1 MLRPWQVTLSE
12 RIDPDRGMPM
22 YMQIIHALIRDIETG
37 RLPSGTY
44 LPSSREL
51 AAALGVNRKT
61 VVLAYEDLIAQ
72 GWLATAGTRGTMV
85 SSALPSAGGEVSEW
99 GEEPAEVSTAPAA
112 VPESRRAQIH
122 YRVAT
127 PPERP
132 LALPGGKG
140 IKLDEGAPD
149 GRLFPAEQLARAYR
163 TAIARASRANRLQY
177 RDPRG
182 SEALRE
188 QVAEMLRSQ
197 RGLAVSPA
205 NVCITRGSQ
214 NGLFLAL
221 QVLIEPGEAVIVE
234 ELTYEP
240 AVAAIRAL
248 GGKVI
253 PVGLDEEGIDVDEVE
268 ATCRRH
274 AVRAIFLTPHHQFP
288 TTVAMRPERRLR
300 LLEVA
305 RQFGVAI
312 IEDDY
317 DHEFHFQSQ
326 PLLPMAGYAPGQ
338 VIYLGSMSKLLLPA
352 LRIGYL
358 VAPEPVID
366 AVAHGVSLT
375 DGMGNTLTENAAAD
389 LIRDGEVRRHA
400 RKAWR
405 TYADRRETFA
415 GLLATHLG
423 ERCSF
428 AVPDG
433 GLAFWVR
440 FAGDLDLIEE
450 RARAQGLRFASHR
463 SFMAR
468 DSAPRGLRL
477 GFASLNEA
485 EAERAIAALA
495 AATR

>member
-12 RIDPDRGMPM
+12 RIDPERGTPI

-37 RLPSGTY
+37 RLASGTY

-51 AAALGVNRKT
+51 AQALGVNRKT

-72 GWLATAGTRGTMV
+72 GWLSTEGTRGTMV
-85 SSALPSAGGEVSEW
+85 SRSLPTGTSSPPGVQ
-99 GEEPAEVSTAPAA
+99 EPE
-112 VPESRRAQIH
+112 RRFEQIH
-122 YRVAT
+122 YRFAE
-127 PPERP
+127 PPVRP
-132 LALPGGKG
+132 LALPGGRG

-149 GRLFPAEQLARAYR
+149 GRLFPADQLARAYR
-163 TAIARASRANRLQY
+163 SAISRASRANRLQY

-182 SEALRE
+182 AEALRE

-197 RGLAVSPA
+197 RGLSVTSA
-205 NVCITRGSQ
+205 NICITRGSQ

-221 QVLIEPGEAVIVE
+221 QVLIEPGDAVIVE

-253 PVGLDEEGIDVDEVE
+253 PVKLDEEGIDVAEVE
-268 ATCRRH
+268 AMCRRH
-274 AVRAIFLTPHHQFP
+274 AVRAIFVTPHHQFP
-288 TTVAMRPERRLR
+288 TTIAMRPERRLQ

-305 RQFGVAI
+305 RQFGVAV

-338 VIYLGSMSKLLLPA
+338 VLYLGSMSKLLLPA

-358 VAPEPVID
+358 AAPEAVIE
-366 AVAHGVSLT
+366 AVAHRVSLT
-375 DGMGNTLTENAAAD
+375 DGMGNTVTEETAAE
-389 LIRDGEVRRHA
+389 LIANGELRRHT

-405 TYADRRETFA
+405 VYADRRHAFA
-415 GLLATHLG
+415 ALLDAHLG
-423 ERCSF
+423 DRVQF

-433 GLAFWVR
+433 GLAFWVKFR
-440 FAGDLDLIEE
+440 GDLDPIEE

-468 DSAPRGLRL
+468 DTADKGLRL
-477 GFASLNEA
+477 GFASLDEA
-485 EAERAIAALA
+485 EAARAVAALA
-495 AATR
+495 EAAR